1 MPLNVSA
8 KCALFILL
16 PLLHG
21 CQGTGAMDPITT
33 VEKLDIERFMGD
45 GMSLQTSLRRSI
57 KMLMPRPSTTFS
69 NRTVW

>member
-33 VEKLDIERFMGD
+33 VEKLEY
-45 GMSLQTSLRRSI
+45 
-57 KMLMPRPSTTFS
+57 
-69 NRTVW
+69 